1 MNANEKLEKILYN
14 LYLKSGADVPA
25 ECAKTAVEYM
35 EGRAVSVPDIQVK
48 VVKGGT
54 YKIKSYYLENNELMD
69 IRGASTMITLVQ
81 DKAVPEL
88 LKAKLGYDSV
98 VYNGGGNLFA
108 LVPADTDE
116 SLVNELEELA
126 QGLLVTANSAYYIS
140 EPMPLS
146 KILGK
151 QYRDTMA
158 YIESELEQRKKAK
171 VLFDTSPESEWI
183 GRKLLDKPV
192 DADTLSEN
200 SKEYCVKCRKRIARY
215 SRKGKKICGGCLHKV
230 VAGEEQRSQY
240 VSEFNKRTANKVT
253 PPSTVSHIDKN
264 DIAVI
269 YADGNNM
276 GGIIQTITN
285 ISEMIDFS
293 AFVKQQ
299 MSILVYDSLSECDM
313 LKFEIVA
320 MGGDDLF
327 LIVPAKKSLY
337 LASKLIK
344 KYQKAFADKF
354 PGTDSTL
361 SVGICIAKP
370 NTPIKVVLEAAEDE
384 LSKAKKLVR
393 ENGGKG
399 SVSFNVLQSY
409 EGTVSDKGNGTLNPY
424 SVTAL
429 DQILDFSEKVYA
441 KQDMKTRLQNLL
453 TAYIESDVKEETE
466 LYFSYINA
474 KTDDRKKRIKLP
486 EIDGYN
492 LDGTFYVRNGNF
504 ETGISAFIWKDL
516 LRVIKFG
523 KGGV

>member
-14 LYLKSGADVPA
+14 LYLKSGADAPA
-25 ECAKTAVEYM
+25 ECAKTAIEYM
-35 EGRAVSVPDIQVK
+35 EGRAVSVPDIQVR

-69 IRGASTMITLVQ
+69 IRGASTIITLVQ
-81 DKAVPEL
+81 DKSVPEL
-88 LKAKLGYDSV
+88 LKVKLGYDSV

-116 SLVNELEELA
+116 SLVTELEELA
-126 QGLLVTANSAYYIS
+126 QSMLVTANSAYYIS

-146 KILGK
+146 RILGK

-183 GRKLLDKPV
+183 GRTLLDKPI
-192 DADTLSEN
+192 DAAILPKDFN
-200 SKEYCVKCRKRIARY
+200 EYCVKCRKRIARY
-215 SRKGKKICGGCLHKV
+215 SRKGKNICGGCLHKV

-253 PPSTVSHIDKN
+253 PPSTVSSIDKN

-337 LASKLIK
+337 LASQLIK
-344 KYQKAFADKF
+344 KYEKAFADKF

-409 EGTVSDKGNGTLNPY
+409 EGAVSDKGNGTLNPY

-466 LYFSYINA
+466 LFFSYINA

-504 ETGISAFIWKDL
+504 ETGTSAFIWKDL